1 MTMTTVSTQQSTNTS
16 GQYYIKTHGCQMN
29 EEDSN
34 KMGNLLQEQ
43 CQMSPCTSVQDADLI
58 ILNTCSIREKAQEKV
73 FSELGRWRKEIKC
86 KDDVVIAV
94 AGCVASQE
102 ADEIFKRAPFV
113 KIVIGPQTIHRLG
126 ELYRQ
131 CKSTKKRQI
140 DVSFPA
146 IEKFDHLPHNTE
158 SAVSSLLTIMEGCN
172 KFCSYCIV
180 PYTRGEEISRDFK
193 NVVEEAKHLA
203 RTGAKEIVLLGQ
215 NVNDYYGKI
224 DETMDGNL
232 ALLIQTISQ
241 IPGIERIR
249 FTTSHPQAFDETLI
263 DAYDARN
270 SKLCNHLHLP
280 VQSGSNRILKNMK
293 RDYTVEKY
301 VEIIDQLRHKRPNLP
316 VSTDIIVGFP
326 GETEDDFLQ
335 TMALVDRVKFD
346 SSFSF
351 IYSPRPGTPASELI
365 DEVPLKEKKS
375 RLARLQARLKYHAD
389 QIALSM
395 VGQTVTVL
403 VEGMSKK
410 SNRQLSGRTENN
422 RIVNFPGDAHFLGQI
437 VHVTI
442 TEKCQNSL
450 RGRLVTGT
458 SQANADH
465 PVSAQ
470 YSAVA
475 S

>member
-1 MTMTTVSTQQSTNTS
+1 MTMTTAKLSKDQRP
-16 GQYYIKTHGCQMN
+16 GGMYYIKTHGCQMN

-34 KMGNLLQEQ
+34 KMGNLLQDQ
-43 CQMSPCTSVQDADLI
+43 CQMLPCDSVNEADLI

-126 ELYRQ
+126 DLYQQ
-131 CKSTKKRQI
+131 CKATKRRQI

-146 IEKFDHLPHNTE
+146 IEKFDHLPQNTA
-158 SAVSSLLTIMEGCN
+158 SAVSSYLTIMEGCN

-193 NVVEEAKHLA
+193 DVIEEAKHLA

-224 DETMDGNL
+224 DDSTEGNL

-249 FTTSHPQAFDETLI
+249 FTTSHPQAFDDTLI
-263 DAYDARN
+263 DAYEATN
-270 SKLCNHLHLP
+270 TKLCNHLHLP

-301 VEIIDQLRHKRPNLP
+301 FEIIDKLREKRPNLP
-316 VSTDIIVGFP
+316 ISTDIIVGFP
-326 GETEDDFLQ
+326 GETEEDFLQ
-335 TMALVDRVKFD
+335 TMALVDRVRFD
-346 SSFSF
+346 ASFSF

-365 DEVPLKEKKS
+365 DEVPLEEKKS
-375 RLARLQARLKYHAD
+375 RLARLQARLKHHAD
-389 QIALSM
+389 EIAKSM
-395 VGQTVTVL
+395 VGQTVKVL

-410 SNRQLSGRTENN
+410 NQRQLSGRTENN
-422 RIVNFPGDAHFLGQI
+422 RIVNFPGDDAFVGQVVDVI
-437 VHVTI
+437 I

-450 RGRLVTGT
+450 RGRLSV
-458 SQANADH
+458 
-465 PVSAQ
+465 Q
-470 YSAVA
+470 YAEA
-475 S
+475 HH